1 MQFCLFLK
9 TEMFTPKD
17 VENTLSLSSRWPD
30 YAAFVKMPN
39 IITYE
44 EMYLKSC
51 QDSWTNRMNF
61 ICSALHAGEH
71 GFIIAESKNIFDI
84 SAALFTIEND
94 QQMSITKFNYT
105 RILNN
110 RDKQLPFRQCLAK
123 YADRMFSYSDCY
135 SNLHPCACNVF
146 WHLFNNIVYISMH
159 AKESFCPKPLVYF
172 TSGALGDIFTRLLG
186 EEALNEIY
194 CADLEKYI
202 SSMKNFRLQV

>member
-9 TEMFTPKD
+9 TKMFTPKD

-110 RDKQLPFRQCLAK
+110 YEKQLPFRQCLAK

-135 SNLHPCACNVF
+135 LNLHPCACNVL

-159 AKESFCPKPLVYF
+159 AKESFSPKPLVYF

-202 SSMKNFRLQV
+202 SSMKNFRLQL